1 MKSKVDI
8 SLRIII
14 YVVLV
19 TLAVIALFPFVWT
32 FLTSLEER
40 YILYKYP
47 PKIDVSIYTLANYVQ
62 LMTETDFFV
71 WLKNSLV
78 VCTIITCFSLLFSTL
93 AGYAFAKKKFPFKK
107 VLFYITISTL
117 MVSPSTRMV
126 PLYLMFSR
134 LNLIDTYAGL
144 ILPYLGSGLGV
155 FIMTQFMKEIPDEML
170 DAAKIDGCSE
180 LRIFWNVMLP
190 SCKPAIATLTTFL
203 FMLSWNEFI
212 WALIVTS
219 NSRMRVLPLGLAMLQ
234 GQYRT
239 NWGMVMAG
247 AITFFVPILVVYG
260 VLQKQFVQGVVMSGL
275 KE

>member
-1 MKSKVDI
+1 MKIKVDI
-8 SLRIII
+8 LLRIII

-19 TLAVIALFPFVWT
+19 TLVVIALFPFVWMV
-32 FLTSLEER
+32 LTSLEER

-47 PKIDVSIYTLANYVQ
+47 PKIDVSVFTLANYAE
-62 LMTETDFFV
+62 LMTEPDFFV

-78 VCTIITCFSLLFSTL
+78 VSTSVTCFCLLFSAL

-117 MVSPSTRMV
+117 MVSPSVRMV

-144 ILPYLGSGLGV
+144 IFPYLGSGLGV

-180 LRIFWNVMLP
+180 LRLFWNIVLP
-190 SCKPAIATLTTFL
+190 LCKPAIATLATFL

-212 WALIVTS
+212 WALIVTTRS
-219 NSRMRVLPLGLAMLQ
+219 SMRVLPLGLAMLQ
-234 GQYRT
+234 GQFRT

-247 AITFFVPILVVYG
+247 ALVFFVPILVVYSF
-260 VLQKQFVQGVVMSGL
+260 LQKQFVQGVVMTGL

>member
-8 SLRIII
+8 SLKIII

-19 TLAVIALFPFVWT
+19 TLAVIALFPFAWT

-47 PKIDVSIYTLANYVQ
+47 PKIDVSVCTLANYVE
-62 LMTETDFFV
+62 LMTETDFLV

-78 VCTIITCFSLLFSTL
+78 VCISITCFSVLFSTL

-117 MVSPSTRMV
+117 MVGPSTRMV

-134 LNLIDTYAGL
+134 LNLINTYAGL
-144 ILPYLGSGLGV
+144 ILPYLGNGLGV

-170 DAAKIDGCSE
+170 EAAKIDGCSE
-180 LRIFWNVMLP
+180 LRIFWNIMLP
-190 SCKPAIATLTTFL
+190 LCKPAIATLTIFL

-219 NSRMRVLPLGLAMLQ
+219 ESRMRVLPLGLAMLQ

-247 AITFFVPILVVYG
+247 AITFFIPILVVYG
-260 VLQKQFVQGVVMSGL
+260 ILQKQIVQSVVMSGL

>member
-1 MKSKVDI
+1 
-8 SLRIII
+8 
-14 YVVLV
+14 
-19 TLAVIALFPFVWT
+19 
-32 FLTSLEER
+32 
-40 YILYKYP
+40 
-47 PKIDVSIYTLANYVQ
+47 
-62 LMTETDFFV
+62 
-71 WLKNSLV
+71 
-78 VCTIITCFSLLFSTL
+78 
-93 AGYAFAKKKFPFKK
+93 
-107 VLFYITISTL
+107 
-117 MVSPSTRMV
+117 
-126 PLYLMFSR
+126 
-134 LNLIDTYAGL
+134 
-144 ILPYLGSGLGV
+144 
-155 FIMTQFMKEIPDEML
+155 MTQFMKEIPDEML